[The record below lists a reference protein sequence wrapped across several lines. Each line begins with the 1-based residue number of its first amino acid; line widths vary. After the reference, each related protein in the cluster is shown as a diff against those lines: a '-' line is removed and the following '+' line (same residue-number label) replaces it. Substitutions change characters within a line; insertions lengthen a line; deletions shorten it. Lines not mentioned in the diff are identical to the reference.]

1 MNYTLRQLEVFK
13 HVCDANSITK
23 ASENMHLSQPAVSIQ
38 LKNFQDQFSMPLFE
52 LVGRRLFITDFGK
65 EIYHAAQQILN
76 AVDVMEQ
83 TTQRFTG
90 KLTGKIKLSVVS
102 TGKYVMPFF
111 LADFLKKNE
120 GVELLMD
127 VTNKSSVVA
136 SLEQNTVDFS
146 LVSILPE
153 HLSLDYIELMKN
165 ELFLVGGKNN
175 ELTKKSYE
183 TDILTQIP
191 IIYREQGSGTRQTME
206 RFLQENKLNVK
217 KQLELTS
224 NEAVKQAVLAGMG
237 YSIMP
242 LIGIKNELKN
252 GDLKIIPVKGLPIV
266 STWYMI
272 WLKTKQFLPSASA
285 FLKYVEENKEQ
296 IIATNFEFERT
307 LVSQK
312 GVIKKS
318 KVKKS

>member
-76 AVDVMEQ
+76 AMDVMEQ

-111 LADFLKKNE
+111 LADFLKENE

-127 VTNKSSVVA
+127 VTNKSSVVL
-136 SLEQNTVDFS
+136 SLEKNTVDFS

-165 ELFLVGGKNN
+165 ELVLVGGKDN
-175 ELTKKSYE
+175 ELSKK
-183 TDILTQIP
+183 
-191 IIYREQGSGTRQTME
+191 
-206 RFLQENKLNVK
+206 V
-217 KQLELTS
+217 
-224 NEAVKQAVLAGMG
+224 
-237 YSIMP
+237 
-242 LIGIKNELKN
+242 
-252 GDLKIIPVKGLPIV
+252 
-266 STWYMI
+266 
-272 WLKTKQFLPSASA
+272 
-285 FLKYVEENKEQ
+285 
-296 IIATNFEFERT
+296 
-307 LVSQK
+307 
-312 GVIKKS
+312 
-318 KVKKS
+318 